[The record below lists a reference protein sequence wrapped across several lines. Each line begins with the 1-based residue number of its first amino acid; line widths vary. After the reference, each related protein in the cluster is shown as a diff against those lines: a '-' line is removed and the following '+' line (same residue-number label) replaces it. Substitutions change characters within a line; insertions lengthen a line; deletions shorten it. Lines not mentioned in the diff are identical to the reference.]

1 MTLSLTSPTLSGSP
15 NDGIVLLNDDLG
27 AQPGVSLSD
36 QFDDA
41 VPLTDTSSGPSSAVS
56 AGDGLAS
63 GSADEFASLT
73 PDALMTYCE
82 ARLNSIGDQVNT
94 IFSSQELRNSETTAT
109 QTVIQA
115 FQANLAG
122 VNNDPATCTAI
133 ETSLQNL
140 IVHLKATD
148 PDCPGLGALEQ
159 TYNNVLFSGTG
170 PTGDL
175 KYQDPD
181 LYPAHQATPSPD
193 QTYSDTEMQGY
204 VSNLQSFVSGLN
216 SDSELQMVQLQSLM
230 SQRQTAIELTTN
242 LVQSLGDQSEKIA
255 ENVGR

>member
-1 MTLSLTSPTLSGSP
+1 MTFSLTSPTSSRSP
-15 NDGIVLLNDDLG
+15 NDGFLLLTDALG
-27 AQPGVSLSD
+27 IQPGGSASNPSGD
-36 QFDDA
+36 G
-41 VPLTDTSSGPSSAVS
+41 VPITDTSSSPSSAVS

-63 GSADEFASLT
+63 ASTDEFASLT
-73 PDALMTYCE
+73 PDALMAYCE
-82 ARLNSIGDQVNT
+82 SRLHSIGDQVNT
-94 IFSSQELRNSETTAT
+94 IFSSQELRNSETTAA
-109 QTVIQA
+109 QSVIQA
-115 FQANLAG
+115 FQANIAG
-122 VNNDPATCTAI
+122 VSNDAATCTTI

-181 LYPAHQATPSPD
+181 LYPAHEATQAPD